1 MLGMKSRDDL
11 LVPAEARGAGH
22 GSAREAP
29 GNAPELALGSR
40 RQQDLPRSFDGLTFR
55 PCDAETGGELAARNS
70 AIQLSPPNRFSDLQP
85 AKTLS
90 PAAWRAA
97 QTSRKT
103 RSNSGGRAS
112 KKLALDGNFY
122 GVFGEV
128 SAPAIRPARQPCRSP
143 RWPPAR
149 PGIDARRR
157 ASSCS
162 SSIESRASYQPW
174 RG

>member
-22 GSAREAP
+22 GAAREAP

-128 SAPAIRPARQPCRSP
+128 SASNQARQTTLPFTTVAACPPRNRCPSKGEFLLFDSDSP
-143 RWPPAR
+143 TL
-149 PGIDARRR
+149 
-157 ASSCS
+157 
-162 SSIESRASYQPW
+162 
-174 RG
+174 